1 LTKKVN
7 EAVFQY
13 KHRPLV
19 YERKSFGIFG
29 EDSKVRMNLL
39 EIVMS
44 PIYKLAYIA
53 LVLAYSSV
61 LAIEKNIKNKD
72 TLDGLHYFLLVMNFC
87 FLFDTVTKMIVM
99 GLYQHKNS
107 YLRDIFQALD
117 AFVVIIG

>member
-1 LTKKVN
+1 MTKKVN

-13 KHRPLV
+13 NHRPLV
-19 YERKSFGIFG
+19 YERKSLEF
-29 EDSKVRMNLL
+29 SMKKVKLRMNLF
-39 EIVMS
+39 EMVMS

-61 LAIEKNIKNKD
+61 LAIEKNIKNKE
-72 TLDGLHYFLLVMNFC
+72 TLDVLHYFLLAMNFC
-87 FLFDTVTKMIVM
+87 FLFDTVSKVIVM

-117 AFVVIIG
+117 AFIVIIG